1 MLSNITLS
9 YLRSFF
15 LFIVM
20 LSPQLLYRTN
30 GMLSSI
36 RSFFLVLVVVS
47 PREVYAFLHLLIL
60 SSDCNVVSLG
70 AVAEE
75 YNAFFYSLV
84 SQDSVETH
92 YASKRQRFLVNQG
105 YSYKVIT
112 KLTGMEQV
120 RYNVITKL
128 I

>member
-1 MLSNITLS
+1 ML
-9 YLRSFF
+9 F
-15 LFIVM
+15 LQVLF
-20 LSPQLLYRTN
+20 RRNTT
-30 GMLSSI
+30 LSSI

-47 PREVYAFLHLLIL
+47 PGEVYAFLYSLIL
-60 SSDCNVVSLG
+60 SCYCNVVSQG

-120 RYNVITKL
+120 
-128 I
+128 